1 MKNSVYKEAIPGP
14 VTGLWGPYAQ
24 KKRWLGPLL
33 ILAFWTLIAALTIGR
48 RTIDPRSVQEG
59 VRAGQIM
66 QALLEYGV
74 WAIVTPGIFWLSHHL
89 GLERQRWL
97 RRIFLHLSIAVVIAT
112 LFDVFGHATYYALVA
127 GEERSFSLTN
137 SLLTFRFLDEL
148 IIYLTVLAAGFAR
161 DYFMRYQERQA
172 ETLLLRTQAVQLQAQ
187 LAEAR
192 LQTLRMQVNPHFLF
206 NTLHAV
212 SSLVERDPRGVRRM
226 IARLSELLRYT
237 MERAGEQEVS
247 LHEELLFLE
256 GYLEIQQIRF
266 QDRLEID
273 QDINPEV
280 LDALVPS
287 LILQP
292 LVENAIKHGVSRIEE
307 AGRIEIKAWRE
318 GESLCLSVC
327 DNGPGLASASG
338 DGMMSKQAE
347 GVGLRN
353 TRERLQSLY
362 GTAQHLILEPAEQG
376 GAHAQIRLPFH
387 TRADLHTVLSD

>member
-1 MKNSVYKEAIPGP
+1 MQDPLYQTSSPNPG
-14 VTGLWGPYAQ
+14 TGLWGPYAS
-24 KKRWLGPLL
+24 KRRWVEPLL
-33 ILAFWTLIAALTIGR
+33 IVAFWTLIAALTIGR
-48 RTIDPRSVQEG
+48 RIIDPHGGQDGIRT
-59 VRAGQIM
+59 GQIW

-74 WAIVTPGIFWLSHHL
+74 WAVVTPGIFWLSRRFAVERETWL
-89 GLERQRWL
+89 G
-97 RRIFLHLSIAVVIAT
+97 RIFLHLSIGVIVAT
-112 LFDVFGHATYYALVA
+112 IFDVFGHATYAALVV
-127 GEERSFSLTN
+127 GEERTFSLAN
-137 SLLTFRFLDEL
+137 SLLTFRFIDEL

-161 DYFMRYQERQA
+161 DYFMRFQERQA
-172 ETLLLRTQAVQLQAQ
+172 EMIHLRTQAVKLQAQ

-266 QDRLEID
+266 QDRLEVEE
-273 QDINPEV
+273 DIAPDV

-307 AGRIEIKAWRE
+307 MGRIEIKAWRE
-318 GESLCLSVC
+318 DETLCLSVR
-327 DNGPGLASASG
+327 DNGPGLVETSG
-338 DGMMSKQAE
+338 DGERTSE

-362 GTAQHLILEPAEQG
+362 GTAQQLVLKSAPSG

-387 TRADLHTVLSD
+387 TRADLHAVLSD

>member
-1 MKNSVYKEAIPGP
+1 MHQSVHTETPRP
-14 VTGLWGPYAQ
+14 PSTGLWGSNSG
-24 KKRWLGPLL
+24 KRRWVEPLL
-33 ILAFWTLIAALTIGR
+33 ILVFWTLIAALTIGR
-48 RTIDPRSVQEG
+48 RTIDPRSLQEG
-59 VRAGQIM
+59 VRAGQIL
-66 QALLEYGV
+66 QALLEYSV
-74 WAIVTPGIFWLSHHL
+74 WALITPGIFWLTRRFGVEREGWL
-89 GLERQRWL
+89 G
-97 RRIFLHLSIAVVIAT
+97 RIFLHLSIAVIVAAI
-112 LFDVFGHATYYALVA
+112 FDVFGHATYAALVA
-127 GEERSFSLTN
+127 GEERTFSLVN
-137 SLLTFRFLDEL
+137 SLLTLRFLDEL

-161 DYFMRYQERQA
+161 DYFMRYQDRQA
-172 ETLLLRTQAVQLQAQ
+172 EMLQLRTQAVQLQAQ

-266 QDRLEID
+266 QDRLEVEEDID
-273 QDINPEV
+273 PEV

-292 LVENAIKHGVSRIEE
+292 LVENAIKHGVSRTEE
-307 AGRIEIKAWRE
+307 LGRIEIKAWRE
-318 GESLCLSVC
+318 DETLCLSVR
-327 DNGPGLASASG
+327 DNGPGLSDASEDRRSAPT
-338 DGMMSKQAE
+338 E

-353 TRERLQSLY
+353 ARERLQSLY
-362 GTAQHLILEPAEQG
+362 GTAQRLNLESVEEG
-376 GAHAQIRLPFH
+376 GARAEICLPFH

>member
-1 MKNSVYKEAIPGP
+1 V
-14 VTGLWGPYAQ
+14 
-24 KKRWLGPLL
+24 
-33 ILAFWTLIAALTIGR
+33 
-48 RTIDPRSVQEG
+48 
-59 VRAGQIM
+59 
-66 QALLEYGV
+66 
-74 WAIVTPGIFWLSHHL
+74 
-89 GLERQRWL
+89 
-97 RRIFLHLSIAVVIAT
+97 
-112 LFDVFGHATYYALVA
+112 
-127 GEERSFSLTN
+127 GEERTFSLAN
-137 SLLTFRFLDEL
+137 SLLTFRFIDEL

-161 DYFMRYQERQA
+161 DYFMRFQERQA
-172 ETLLLRTQAVQLQAQ
+172 EMMHLRTQAVQLQAQ

-266 QDRLEID
+266 QDRLEVEE
-273 QDINPEV
+273 DIAPDV

-307 AGRIEIKAWRE
+307 MGRIEIKAWRE
-318 GESLCLSVC
+318 DETLCLSVR
-327 DNGPGLASASG
+327 DNGPGLVETSG
-338 DGMMSKQAE
+338 DGERTSE

-362 GTAQHLILEPAEQG
+362 GTAQQLVLKSAPSG

-387 TRADLHTVLSD
+387 TRADLHAVLSD